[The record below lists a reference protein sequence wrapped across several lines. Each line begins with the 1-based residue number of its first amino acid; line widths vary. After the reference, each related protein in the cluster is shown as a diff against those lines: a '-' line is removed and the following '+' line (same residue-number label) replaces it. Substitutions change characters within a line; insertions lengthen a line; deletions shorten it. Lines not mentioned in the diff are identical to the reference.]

1 MKNKQEE
8 SVLKR
13 DVESDSDVK
22 SDSDVE
28 SDSYVESDSDVESVL
43 KRGMEKYI

>member
-13 DVESDSDVK
+13 DVESDSDV
-22 SDSDVE
+22 
-28 SDSYVESDSDVESVL
+28 ESVL